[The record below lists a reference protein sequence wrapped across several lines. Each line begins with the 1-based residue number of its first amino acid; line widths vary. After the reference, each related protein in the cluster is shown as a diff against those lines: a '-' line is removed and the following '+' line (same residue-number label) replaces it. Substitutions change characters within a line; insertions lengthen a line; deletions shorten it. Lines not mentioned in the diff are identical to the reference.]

1 MLNKEIANIKGFSPS
16 YISKHVNGKVHNEL
30 TDDIIA
36 LFNVDTLDIIK
47 DIFLD
52 EETYKVCDVCI
63 EKARNKRTI
72 KHAVKIQQIRQILL
86 RAEGKEDE

>member
-1 MLNKEIANIKGFSPS
+1 MRNNEIANIKRVSPS
-16 YISKHVNGKVHNEL
+16 YISKLVNGKINNNLSEE
-30 TDDIIA
+30 IIA

-47 DIFLD
+47 EIFLD